1 MRPHFATSEDL
12 PEVEALLRSC
22 ALHVEGVGEHIE
34 QYLVTRDNSGL
45 LGCVG
50 VEHYGTIGLLRGLA
64 VAEHARSAGLGELLL
79 SAIVADARQRGVES
93 MVVRTASAAAYFSRF
108 GFAPIGTSEVR
119 PDVFC
124 SQEFSPANS
133 TGGTVMQI
141 AL

>member
-1 MRPHFATSEDL
+1 MRPHFATREDL
-12 PEVEALLRSC
+12 PEVEALLRAC
-22 ALHVEGVGEHIE
+22 TLQVEGVGEHIE
-34 QYLVTRDNSGL
+34 QFLVTRDNSGL

-79 SAIVADARQRGVES
+79 STIVAEARQRGVES
-93 MVVRTASAAAYFSRF
+93 MLVRTASAAAYFSRF
-108 GFAPIGTSEVR
+108 GFASIGMA
-119 PDVFC
+119 DVPPAVLC
-124 SQEFSPANS
+124 SPEFSPANS